1 MSNPHLFLD
10 GLMFALLLVVALFQ
24 LRFWRRT
31 RDRLFLLFGV
41 AFALQAANRVA
52 LAVVEASES
61 TTYLYIVRLVS
72 FFIILFA
79 IWDKNKRSRAESAAP
94 PSDPHQ
100 EPEHF
105 RTRA

>member
-10 GLMFALLLVVALFQ
+10 GLMLALLLVIALFQ

-31 RDRLFLLFGV
+31 RDRLFLLFGI
-41 AFALQAANRVA
+41 AFAVQAANRVA

-72 FFIILFA
+72 FCIILFA
-79 IWDKNKRSRAESAAP
+79 IWDKNKRGRAPSAPDDGVSNSAAP
-94 PSDPHQ
+94 PS
-100 EPEHF
+100 EV
-105 RTRA
+105 R